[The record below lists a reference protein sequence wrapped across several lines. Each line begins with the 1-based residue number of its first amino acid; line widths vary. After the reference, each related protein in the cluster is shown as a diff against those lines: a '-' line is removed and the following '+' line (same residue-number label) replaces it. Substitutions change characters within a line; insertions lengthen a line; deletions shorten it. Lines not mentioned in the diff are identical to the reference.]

1 MKIPEL
7 FILWSNLR
15 QQVFIFTL
23 WSNYLYIQL
32 TFVFNPLEVFDITD
46 DHIDVSFL
54 FLFQKDSYISLIS
67 ILILFVFFF
76 FRKVLVPFRSPFWQ
90 LVLSVFLTFFNIFM
104 YRKKNY
110 KKHFISFFL
119 YFKNERYHMSYVNN
133 MYYVSHM
140 SYVINMSFVK
150 LSELRDKL
158 SKFYEYFYESL
169 KIKYFFSQ
177 YIRLNLRH

>member
-1 MKIPEL
+1 
-7 FILWSNLR
+7 
-15 QQVFIFTL
+15 
-23 WSNYLYIQL
+23 
-32 TFVFNPLEVFDITD
+32 
-46 DHIDVSFL
+46 
-54 FLFQKDSYISLIS
+54 
-67 ILILFVFFF
+67 
-76 FRKVLVPFRSPFWQ
+76 
-90 LVLSVFLTFFNIFM
+90 
-104 YRKKNY
+104 
-110 KKHFISFFL
+110 
-119 YFKNERYHMSYVNN
+119 